1 MTDNRKQKN
10 GSQKQVVVQQ
20 ATPQA
25 SPEEASPSSP
35 VDTGIQDS
43 QQPIMQPATTQDSP
57 HQASRA
63 NHRHSVDAE
72 DGYRK
77 FVATPWPLFILNT
90 GIVIFAMMLMST
102 HLTARIDALGTRL
115 SRLDARIDGL
125 GTRIDGLFVTARS
138 IKTILEGYLAG
149 HAKNLMKSSLAL
161 LVSSS
166 KDGNNQGCG
175 TLAYSN
181 ALQQAVIVTNRH
193 VVVDDK
199 SETSCRRKVVVKT
212 WSGQTSVSKWLTVKE
227 PAGVD
232 IAVGLMDNELNL
244 PLLNISSRDDVDAGM
259 KLSALSLRNSVKVA
273 LSAQVIK
280 IKQHKITTDARMAR
294 GYSGTGYVDYLGR
307 LSAIHIGQG
316 SATEFSGMGN
326 NISAYCDKDHLKEDG
341 FCEIQIVEAQCAS
354 SLRLGATGYGGYIDA
369 CLALAGQAANL
380 PDPSPNEHTCLEGW
394 RMHRTGRLD
403 EPVE

>member
-1 MTDNRKQKN
+1 M
-10 GSQKQVVVQQ
+10 
-20 ATPQA
+20 
-25 SPEEASPSSP
+25 
-35 VDTGIQDS
+35 
-43 QQPIMQPATTQDSP
+43 
-57 HQASRA
+57 
-63 NHRHSVDAE
+63 
-72 DGYRK
+72 
-77 FVATPWPLFILNT
+77 
-90 GIVIFAMMLMST
+90 
-102 HLTARIDALGTRL
+102 
-115 SRLDARIDGL
+115 
-125 GTRIDGLFVTARS
+125 
-138 IKTILEGYLAG
+138 AG

-161 LVSSS
+161 LVSPS

-181 ALQQAVIVTNRH
+181 ALQQAVIATNRH

-199 SETSCRRKVVVKT
+199 SGMSCRRKVVVKT
-212 WSGQTSVSKWLTVKE
+212 WSGQTINVSKWLAVEE

-232 IAVGLMDNELNL
+232 IAVGLTDNELNL
-244 PLLNISSRDDVDAGM
+244 PLLNFSSRYDVDGGM
-259 KLSALSLRNSVKVA
+259 KLSALSLRNSVQVA

-280 IKQHKITTDARMAR
+280 IKQHEVTTDAGGAL

-307 LSAIHIGQG
+307 LSAIHIGQS

-380 PDPSPNEHTCLEGW
+380 PAPSPNEQTCMEGW

-403 EPVE
+403 APVEYIEDCVDYFAGRHTNGSLCKKGWTAELASGSNATFVEHCLNSRRKAQSKQTCRTGWKVDRARLADACMRYMELASRNPRANAVAAWVIDAFVLADLSTRVLCSRPLRRRRDQVPLASAAA